1 MEITVS
7 QIINFVSIL
16 AGLVGSIGVVYAALN
31 KIFSKKINSEI
42 ADAMKPINQ
51 DLTEIKQQNNELKEQ
66 GKETREEIILIM
78 KLNQTMISELQTLGH
93 INGETSQA
101 LQNLNDYL
109 INK

>member
-51 DLTEIKQQNNELKEQ
+51 ALTEIKQQNNELKEQ